1 MEKLRVAVTG
11 GSGRIGSQLV
21 RALWQRGHDV
31 INIDRRVPRETTAR
45 FCYADLRQRAQLQP
59 LLEQVDAL
67 CHLAEIPNVSA
78 HYAPEELFIHN
89 TTVGAIVLQTAA
101 DLKLKRVIYTSTCQV
116 YGVWG
121 VPPVAPQQLPITET
135 HPLLPTN
142 VYSCAKVANEY
153 LARMIAQ
160 TTGLSL
166 AIFRFPQVTSF
177 DCENVRDDLNHWFDG
192 RPEFGDGFGTHL
204 HIEDAAN
211 AYVLA
216 LENPRPGVEAY
227 HFTADEAICSV
238 PIRDM
243 IQSRYPG
250 SCALP
255 DGWPKSKSPVNCDK
269 AREHFGWTPRSN
281 IMEGFRKKFGRDP
294 LPPGQKS

>member
-1 MEKLRVAVTG
+1 LEKFRVAVTG
-11 GSGRIGSQLV
+11 GSGRIGSKVV

-89 TTVGAIVLQTAA
+89 TTVGAVVLQTAA

-121 VPPVAPQQLPITET
+121 HPAVAPRQLPLTEE

-142 VYSCAKVANEY
+142 VYSCAKVANEF
-153 LARMIAQ
+153 LARMISNS
-160 TTGLSL
+160 TGLSL

-177 DCENVRDDLNHWFDG
+177 AIEHPGDEWKHWFDG
-192 RPEFGDGFGTHL
+192 RAEFGDGFGTHL
-204 HIEDAAN
+204 QIEDAAR

-216 LENPRPGVEAY
+216 LEKPRPGPEAY
-227 HFTADEAICSV
+227 HFTAAEAICTV
-238 PIRDM
+238 PMRDL
-243 IQSRYPG
+243 IQQRFPDSPG
-250 SCALP
+250 LP
-255 DGWPKSKSPVNCDK
+255 ADWPKSRSPVDCEK
-269 AREHFGWTPRSN
+269 AKDHFGWSPELN
-281 IMEGFRKKFGRDP
+281 IMDAFRKKFGRDP
-294 LPPGQKS
+294 LPPGQPK